1 MCTVRYVNSVMVYV
15 GTVCTYVGSQA
26 TEGRPALLVFTVP
39 DFSLEGYTATA
50 GLHVVKQ
57 TLSGTNE
64 KEGEEEREGGG
75 GEGGWVGR
83 KRKGRRSREEG
94 EGRSLVW
101 LHHKY

>member
-1 MCTVRYVNSVMVYV
+1 M
-15 GTVCTYVGSQA
+15 
-26 TEGRPALLVFTVP
+26 FTVP

-83 KRKGRRSREEG
+83 RMGRKGRRSREEG
-94 EGRSLVW
+94 EVKGGWGGKKSSVATP
-101 LHHKY
+101 

>member
-1 MCTVRYVNSVMVYV
+1 M
-15 GTVCTYVGSQA
+15 
-26 TEGRPALLVFTVP
+26 FTVP

-75 GEGGWVGR
+75 GEGG
-83 KRKGRRSREEG
+83 